1 MRPPRSP
8 SRDRSDRFT
17 GFRGYV
23 RVPDRYITA
32 KRAAVV
38 AAVVLVGLWLV
49 VEAFHPR
56 AAAFHTHGPLANPHA
71 AWDQDCAACHVQ
83 HGVGDFS
90 LSSVLDAR
98 GRWHDL
104 TCTKCHAGPAHHASI
119 ANSGDEWANFH
130 DRCSN
135 CHHDHA
141 GRTTSL
147 TDISDDHCVR
157 CHTGINH
164 PRRPELEQY
173 TAFGT
178 AHPEFQVL
186 RDFPAGQNYTARKM
200 KFSHAV
206 HMTPGMVTTT
216 RLGDKDVPSGALTA
230 KRLKEGYSA
239 EAVAR
244 YADLDKGNGVELK
257 CASCHQLDS
266 QVPADGQTALL
277 RGQPRDSVLPPRAE
291 GAYFLPVN
299 YDINCKSCHPTV
311 APGGSVPDG
320 GRMLTGFAIPHRL
333 SPADLAPFLRSGYWE
348 QLAKAAPVGKGT
360 LPGERLDPK
369 KAPED
374 AKATFGGEVD
384 RLTASAQSWLATHPK
399 VGESKSQGVCAKC
412 HELTGTGTGASLS
425 VARQSEYGVWFE
437 HALFNHVSHRGL
449 TCAECHP
456 GTGRPDAPPGSVNE
470 VEPVAIR
477 GVKSCRA
484 CHAPAGTPVDQDD
497 GTRTTAAGVRHRCTD
512 CHRYHNGDRPL
523 HGLGSPA
530 RDPKAPQTIADFLKG
545 GK

>member
-23 RVPDRYITA
+23 RIPDKYVVS
-32 KRAAVV
+32 KRAAVL
-38 AAVVLVGLWLV
+38 AAVVLVGLWLI
-49 VEAFHPR
+49 VEFFHPR

-71 AWDQDCAACHVQ
+71 AWDQDCAACHVP
-83 HGVGDFS
+83 HDFGDAS
-90 LSSVLDAR
+90 LSNLLDAR
-98 GRWHDL
+98 GRWHKL

-119 ANSGDEWANFH
+119 ADGGGEWAEFH
-130 DRCSN
+130 NRCSN

-157 CHTGINH
+157 CHQNINH
-164 PRRPELEQY
+164 PRGSDLAQY
-173 TAFGT
+173 SAFGT
-178 AHPEFQVL
+178 SHPEFRAL
-186 RDFPAGQNYTARKM
+186 REPPAGQNYTPRKL

-230 KRLKEGYSA
+230 KRLKEAYSA

-244 YADLDKGNGVELK
+244 YADSDKGSGVELN
-257 CASCHQLDS
+257 CASCHQLDA
-266 QVPADGQTALL
+266 QLPADALTALL
-277 RGQPRDSVLPPRAE
+277 RGQPRASVLPPRAD
-291 GAYFLPVN
+291 GAYYLPIN
-299 YDINCKSCHPTV
+299 YDISCKACHPIV

-320 GRMLTGFAIPHRL
+320 GQRLTGFPIPHRVT
-333 SPADLAPFLRSGYWE
+333 PADLAPILRSGYWE
-348 QLAKAAPVGKGT
+348 QLAKTAPVGKAAP
-360 LPGERLDPK
+360 PGERLDPK
-369 KAPED
+369 KLD
-374 AKATFGGEVD
+374 DVKATYGGEVD

-412 HELTGTGTGASLS
+412 HELTGTGTGATLS
-425 VARQSEYGVWFE
+425 VMRLPQHGVWFE
-437 HALFNHVSHRGL
+437 HAKFNHVSHRGL

-456 GTGRPDAPPGSVNE
+456 GVDRPGAPPGSINE
-470 VEPVAIR
+470 VEPVGIR

-484 CHAPAGTPVDQDD
+484 CHAPAGTPVEQDD
-497 GTRTTAAGVRHRCTD
+497 GTTTRAAGVRHRCTD

-523 HGLGSPA
+523 HGLGSPL
-530 RDPKAPQTIADFLKG
+530 RDPLAPQALADFLKG